1 MSVDTSRMSA
11 AEYAAFTGQMSHPVG
26 QQKAEAE
33 AKIEAAQAQAC
44 QAADENYVASFI
56 SALEDHD
63 MRLVTEKPH
72 CWTSWG
78 ENGKAAILAT
88 LREGVASMRARAEVK
103 S

>member
-1 MSVDTSRMSA
+1 MSVDTSRMTP
-11 AEYAAFTGQMSHPVG
+11 AEYAAFTGYMSHPVG

-33 AKIEAAQAQAC
+33 AKVEAAQAQAC
-44 QAADENYVASFI
+44 QASDADHVDRFI
-56 SALEDHD
+56 RYLEDPD